1 MVQLFYYEHHGKCC
15 RKILNHEG
23 SPNKI
28 LLYPDEG
35 WARSSPTSYWIL
47 KRPWWNRSA
56 CKITEV
62 CGTTRNRGRGKIAD
76 LGHGTMC
83 IKGRFK
89 EKDDPD
95 FKMYL
100 TSHVSSADFRLG
112 YSMTGTLERG
122 NKKQGTLQLTHF
134 AMLPRK
140 DICIDGNNNK

>member
-1 MVQLFYYEHHGKCC
+1 MVHLFYYEYHGKSC

-23 SPNKI
+23 SRNQI

-35 WARSSPTSYWIL
+35 WARNAPMSFWVL
-47 KRPWWNRSA
+47 KRPWWSRSA
-56 CKITEV
+56 CKITEI
-62 CGTTRNRGRGKIAD
+62 CGTRRHSARGKIAD
-76 LGHGTMC
+76 LGLGTMC

-89 EKDDPD
+89 GNEEPD

-100 TSHVSSADFRLG
+100 TSHVTNADFRLG

-122 NKKQGTLQLTHF
+122 NKKLGNLKFTHF

-140 DICIDGNNNK
+140 DYYK